1 MSQRFVVQVGDPILR
16 KVCKEV
22 KNFNGELAAL
32 LDDMKTTVRAEDGAG
47 LAAPQIGVD
56 ARVVVVDVEEG
67 FFEFINPEIYYTKGE
82 QVGPEGCLSVKG
94 KQGTV
99 ARPEKVKLVY
109 RDRTGK
115 KHKLTAEGF
124 FARAV
129 CHELDHL
136 DGVLYTDKAVEIY
149 DIDAEGRRIANK
161 ADAERTP
168 KAAVLQTKRTP
179 KAAVL
184 QTKRTPKAAVLQT
197 IRKTISNF
205 RRNSRVIK
213 A

>member
-1 MSQRFVVQVGDPILR
+1 MSQRYVVQVGDPILR

-56 ARVVVVDVEEG
+56 ARAVVVDVEEG
-67 FFEFINPEIYYTKGE
+67 FFELVNPVIYSQKGE
-82 QVGPEGCLSVKG
+82 QIGPEGCLSVKG

-99 ARPEKVKLVY
+99 PRPEKVKLEY
-109 RDRTGK
+109 RDRNGR

-124 FARAV
+124 FARAI

-136 DGVLYTDKAVEIY
+136 DGILYIDKATEIY
-149 DIDAEGRRIANK
+149 EINEKG
-161 ADAERTP
+161 ERVKP
-168 KAAVLQTKRTP
+168 QE
-179 KAAVL
+179 
-184 QTKRTPKAAVLQT
+184 Q
-197 IRKTISNF
+197 
-205 RRNSRVIK
+205 
-213 A
+213 